1 MKSKLILLIILSFV
15 ILSAGCEFDN
25 YNPPKSLL
33 KGSVTHN
40 GNNVG
45 VRSGGTQLELWQY
58 GYALRSKIPIYI
70 DQDGNFS
77 ARLFDGD
84 YKLVRLA
91 GAPWQNQTDSISLT
105 VRGNTS
111 VDVPVIPYYAIAN
124 ENFTYNK
131 STEELTST
139 CNVTKVGTLNVSSLT
154 LYVGITSIVDANN
167 NSQTNVLNA
176 AALGD
181 LSTPKSNTVA
191 LNATNKAR
199 QYVYARLG
207 VQTSGVGERLYTSVQ
222 KIQLN

>member
-1 MKSKLILLIILSFV
+1 MKSKLVSFIILSFV
-15 ILSAGCEFDN
+15 ILLAGCEFDN

-33 KGSVTHN
+33 TGSVTYN

-45 VRSGGTQLELWQY
+45 ARSGGTQLELWQY
-58 GYALRSKIPIYI
+58 GYALRSKIPVYI
-70 DQDGNFS
+70 DKNGDFS

-91 GAPWQNQTDSISLT
+91 GAPWQNQTDSISVT
-105 VRGNTS
+105 IIGNTT
-111 VDVPVIPYYAIAN
+111 VDVPVIPYYTITN

-131 STEELTST
+131 SSGELTST
-139 CNVTKVGTLNVSSLT
+139 CNLTKVGTLNVSSLT
-154 LYVGITSIVDANN
+154 LYVGVTSIVDANN

-181 LSTPKSNTVA
+181 LSTQKTNTVT
-191 LNATNKAR
+191 LNAANKAR

-207 VQTSGVGERLYTSVQ
+207 VQTAGVGERLYTPVQ
-222 KIQLN
+222 KITLN